1 MSDPTAYRTALAK
14 ADSDAAAV
22 IAGLESAI
30 AYITSK
36 HLKKGPAQAASTQHA
51 PNCHV
56 SAEATTDPDQIKTF
70 LLDALNLV
78 FNPNR
83 SFKLI
88 WPAQKIS
95 PQASAPSDEGLQR
108 CTVLKNAV
116 LAGLERRSTQ
126 EAARIRDML
135 EEMFRYSFAVERA
148 RMLDVARDAVVMPGG
163 DFEERWWKV
172 AAAPETGLLEAL
184 NRSKDFRLGK
194 AEAMVDLMEMP
205 GKEMEEKA
213 S

>member
-1 MSDPTAYRTALAK
+1 MSDPTAYRTTLAT
-14 ADSDAAAV
+14 DSDPATV

-36 HLKKGPAQAASTQHA
+36 HLKKSPAQAASTQYA
-51 PNCHV
+51 PNSHA
-56 SAEATTDPDQIKTF
+56 SAEETTDPDQVKTF
-70 LLDALNLV
+70 LLDAIHLV
-78 FNPNR
+78 LNPNR

-95 PQASAPSDEGLQR
+95 PQASAPSDETLQR
-108 CTVLKNAV
+108 CTALKNAV
-116 LAGLERRSTQ
+116 LAGLERGATQ
-126 EAARIRDML
+126 ETATIRDML
-135 EEMFRYSFAVERA
+135 EEMFEYSFAVERE
-148 RMLDVARDAVVMPGG
+148 RMPDAARDAVVMPGG

-172 AAAPETGLLEAL
+172 AAAPQTGLLEAL
-184 NRSKDFRLGK
+184 NRSRDFRLGR

-205 GKEMEEKA
+205 EEEMEEKA

>member
-1 MSDPTAYRTALAK
+1 MSDPTAYRTTLAK

-36 HLKKGPAQAASTQHA
+36 HLKKGANSHA
-51 PNCHV
+51 

-83 SFKLI
+83 SFKVI

-116 LAGLERRSTQ
+116 LAGLERRSTHD
-126 EAARIRDML
+126 AAKIHDML
-135 EEMFRYSFAVERA
+135 EEMFEYSFELERA
-148 RMLDVARDAVVMPGG
+148 RMPDAARDAVVMPGG

-172 AAAPETGLLEAL
+172 AAALETGLLEAL

-194 AEAMVDLMEMP
+194 AEVMVDLMEMP